1 MCPVSLNS
9 YAGVMNTGAAAIAE
23 RIQPILLEI
32 AELAPLEQVA
42 ERLAAAALEL
52 TSARYAAIGMYG
64 ESGRLIRFITQG
76 LDPSTLEQLDQP
88 PVGHGLLGEF
98 HERTGAIRISSIE
111 DYPRH
116 VGVPAGHPNMGP
128 FLGVPVRRGDTALGA
143 FYVTRDIDEAPFTD
157 EDERRLEALSPY
169 AAMAM
174 SNASIHERELRRT
187 ECASEIIRA
196 AVELQTIET
205 DRACADALCR
215 ALGRLFPDKEH
226 LVLLWPEEG
235 TELDGHLPLPA
246 DSALAEPLVEMSD
259 DLDHGEHWLDKLLP
273 DQNVFA
279 YVGGADETAL
289 VAVAYDRETA
299 LDEADRVALVQLTDV
314 GAIGLASVRRR
325 AAVLALERYRTRDAI
340 ARDLH
345 DDLIQSIYSIGLGLQ
360 TRRDDPD
367 ALGRAL
373 DRALHELNEVI
384 RDLRAYIHQLEQGT
398 EGLTTTRLLTTRIG
412 GLLQRET
419 PTRWFRRIDLGDTS
433 LGAHRE
439 RQLYLIV
446 REAVSNVHR
455 HAQADRG
462 SLILE
467 RDNGEVQLEISDNGI
482 GFDRD
487 SVSDQSVGLRS
498 MEQRVADVG
507 GSVII
512 ETGPGQGTTLRAT
525 FPVDAEE
532 DS

>member
-1 MCPVSLNS
+1 MNS
-9 YAGVMNTGAAAIAE
+9 GPAAIAE

-64 ESGRLIRFITQG
+64 DNGRLVRFITQG
-76 LDPSTLEQLDQP
+76 LDPGALARLGQP
-88 PVGHGLLGEF
+88 PVGVGLLGEF
-98 HERTGAIRISSIE
+98 QSRTEAIRISSVA

-116 VGVPAGHPNMGP
+116 HGIPVGHPDMGP

-143 FYVTRDIDEAPFTD
+143 FYVTREPGGVQFTE
-157 EDERRLEALSPY
+157 EDERRLEALAPY

-196 AVELQTIET
+196 AAELQTIET
-205 DRACADALCR
+205 DRACASALDR
-215 ALGRLFPDKEH
+215 ALERLFPDNEH
-226 LVLLWPEEG
+226 VVLLWPEEA
-235 TELDGHLPLPA
+235 TNLDGHLRLPA
-246 DSALAEPLVEMSD
+246 ESSLGERLIEMSD
-259 DLDHGEHWLDKLLP
+259 ELSHGEHWFDDLLP
-273 DQNVFA
+273 DQKVFA
-279 YVGGADETAL
+279 YIGGADETAL
-289 VAVAYDRETA
+289 IALSCDRDTP

-314 GAIGLASVRRR
+314 GAIGLSSVRRR
-325 AAVLALERYRTRDAI
+325 AAVMALERYRTRDAI

-367 ALGRAL
+367 ALGVAL

-398 EGLTTTRLLTTRIG
+398 EGLSSTGLLTTRIG
-412 GLLQRET
+412 GLLQRDT
-419 PTRWFRRIDLGDTS
+419 PTRWFRQVDLGDTA

-467 RDNGEVQLEISDNGI
+467 QENQQVQLEISDNGI

-487 SVSDQSVGLRS
+487 SVSDLSVGLRS
-498 MEQRVADVG
+498 MEQRVADIG
-507 GSVII
+507 GSMII
-512 ETGPGQGTTLRAT
+512 ESVIGQGTTLRAT

-532 DS
+532 D

>member
-1 MCPVSLNS
+1 MNS
-9 YAGVMNTGAAAIAE
+9 GPAAIAE

-42 ERLAAAALEL
+42 ERLAAAAVEL

-64 ESGRLIRFITQG
+64 DNGRLVRFITQG
-76 LDPSTLEQLDQP
+76 LDPAASDELGAP
-88 PVGHGLLGEF
+88 PEGHGLLGEF
-98 HERTGAIRISSIE
+98 QRRTDAIRISAVS
-111 DYPRH
+111 DYPDQH
-116 VGVPAGHPNMGP
+116 GVPTGHPTMGP
-128 FLGVPVRRGDTALGA
+128 FLGVPVRRGTTALGA
-143 FYVTRDIDEAPFTD
+143 FYVTRDVGEEPFTE

-174 SNASIHERELRRT
+174 SNASTHERELRRS
-187 ECASEIIRA
+187 ECATEIIRA
-196 AVELQTIET
+196 AAELQAIET

-215 ALGRLFPDKEH
+215 ALERLFPDREH
-226 LVLLWPEEG
+226 VVLLWPEAG
-235 TELDGHLPLPA
+235 AALDIHVPVPA
-246 DSALAEPLVEMSD
+246 ESGLAEPLVEISST
-259 DLDHGEHWLDKLLP
+259 LERGEHWLGDLLP
-273 DQNVFA
+273 DQHVFA
-279 YVGGADETAL
+279 YVGGVDETVL
-289 VAVAYDRETA
+289 VAVACEQNVP

-367 ALGRAL
+367 ALDRAL

-398 EGLTTTRLLTTRIG
+398 EGLTTTGLLTTRIS
-412 GLLQRET
+412 GLLERDT
-419 PTRWFRRIDLGDTS
+419 PTRWFRRIDLGDAS

-462 SLILE
+462 SLTLE
-467 RDNGEVQLEISDNGI
+467 YQNGQVLLEINDNGV

-487 SVSDQSVGLRS
+487 TVTDQSVGLRS
-498 MEQRVADVG
+498 MEQRVADIG

-512 ETGPGQGTTLRAT
+512 ESALGEGTTLRAT
-525 FPVDAEE
+525 FPVDSEE
-532 DS
+532 N

>member
-1 MCPVSLNS
+1 
-9 YAGVMNTGAAAIAE
+9 MNTGPAAIAE

-32 AELAPLEQVA
+32 AELAPLEQLA
-42 ERLAAAALEL
+42 ERLAAAALDL

-64 ESGRLIRFITQG
+64 DNGKLTRFITQG
-76 LDPSTLEQLDQP
+76 LDPATLERLDQP
-88 PVGHGLLGEF
+88 PEGLGLLGEF
-98 HERTGAIRISSIE
+98 HDRTGAIRISSIE
-111 DYPRH
+111 DYPDH
-116 VGVPAGHPNMGP
+116 HGAPAGHPNMGP

-143 FYVTRDIDEAPFTD
+143 FYVTRGAGEEPFTE

-187 ECASEIIRA
+187 ECASVIIRA
-196 AVELQTIET
+196 AAELQIIET
-205 DRACADALCR
+205 ERACADALCR
-215 ALGRLFPDKEH
+215 ALERLFPDREH
-226 LVLLWPEEG
+226 VVVLWPEAG
-235 TELDGHLPLPA
+235 TDLDGHLLLPT
-246 DSALAEPLVEMSD
+246 DSTLAESLNEISD
-259 DLDHGEHWLDKLLP
+259 ELPHGEHWLNDLLP
-273 DQNVFA
+273 DQSVFA
-279 YVGGADETAL
+279 YVGGAEETAL
-289 VAVAYDRETA
+289 VAVACARDVP

-325 AAVLALERYRTRDAI
+325 AAVIALERYHTRDAI

-398 EGLTTTRLLTTRIG
+398 ESLTTTRLLTTRID
-412 GLLQRET
+412 GLLQRDT
-419 PTRWFRRIDLGDTS
+419 PTRWFHRVDLGDAS

-467 RDNGEVQLEISDNGI
+467 RDDNQVLLEVSDNGV

-487 SVSDQSVGLRS
+487 FVSDQSVGLRS
-498 MEQRVADVG
+498 MEQRVADIG
-507 GSVII
+507 GSMII
-512 ETGPGQGTTLRAT
+512 ETGPDHGTTLRAT

-532 DS
+532 D